1 MGMSSWFSA
10 RKRNRRRTAWWKSG
24 KRRGPRS
31 GRMHQLEP
39 LEPRQMLAT
48 IIDDADPGFSASGWL
63 LSSFP

>member
-1 MGMSSWFSA
+1 
-10 RKRNRRRTAWWKSG
+10 
-24 KRRGPRS
+24 
-31 GRMHQLEP
+31 MHQLEP